1 MTFISKLT
9 FNHSRWQVSYMK
21 QGTLTLPE
29 HLVPHALQKCF
40 ILMDVHSLCY
50 FFTIVCF
57 ERFMTLIT
65 DSDKSADNFIIKN
78 FSTYENTAF
87 VL

>member
-9 FNHSRWQVSYMK
+9 YNHSPWQVSHMK

-29 HLVPHALQKCF
+29 HLV
-40 ILMDVHSLCY
+40 
-50 FFTIVCF
+50 
-57 ERFMTLIT
+57 
-65 DSDKSADNFIIKN
+65 KSVGTFIIKN

-87 VL
+87 IK